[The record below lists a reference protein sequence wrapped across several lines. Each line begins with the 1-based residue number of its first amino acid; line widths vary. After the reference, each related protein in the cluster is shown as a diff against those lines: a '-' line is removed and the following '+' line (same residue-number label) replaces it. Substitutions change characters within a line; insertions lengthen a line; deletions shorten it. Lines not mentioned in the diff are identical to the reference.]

1 MALTPSMSDAQA
13 LLKGLKVKD
22 MMNSLYRGMDR
33 AALDLAYN
41 NVRAEPDY
49 QAIMGRFKEQ
59 SEAIYRS
66 VEVRRDIRYGSQ
78 PRQRF
83 DWLSCGKEAAP
94 TFVFIHGGYWQNY
107 VKDDLA
113 FVARGPLERGFNVV
127 LAEYTLAPEA
137 SMTEIV
143 GEIGLLLGFLQS
155 DTSEAGFG
163 GRPVCV
169 CGHSAGGQLA
179 ALYRNHPGI
188 TLTVCVSALFDLE
201 PISLSWLND
210 KLKLTQQEVSRFS
223 PLHHIDRGAPTMVS
237 VGMAELPE
245 LIRQSQRYATAC
257 EASGESVTFL
267 PLPERRHFTI
277 LTDLADPAG
286 AHMAAIVD
294 GMVQSTR

>member
-1 MALTPSMSDAQA
+1 MTNP
-13 LLKGLKVKD
+13 V
-22 MMNSLYRGMDR
+22 YRGMDR
-33 AALDLAYN
+33 AALDVAYN
-41 NVRAEPDY
+41 NVRDEPDY
-49 QAIMGRFKEQ
+49 QAIMGRFKAQ
-59 SEAIYRS
+59 SEVVYRS
-66 VEVRRDIRYGSQ
+66 VEVKRDIPYGGR

-107 VKDDLA
+107 AKDDLA
-113 FVARGPLERGFNVV
+113 FIARGPLERGFNVV

-143 GEIGLLLGFLQS
+143 SEIGLLLKFLQS
-155 DTSEAGFG
+155 DTSDAGFG

-210 KLKLTQQEVSRFS
+210 KLQLTEQEISRFS
-223 PLHHIDRGAPTMVS
+223 PLHQIDRGAPTVVS

-245 LIRQSQRYATAC
+245 LIRQSRSYASAC
-257 EASGESVTFL
+257 EARGESVAFL
-267 PLPERRHFTI
+267 PIPERRHFTI

-286 AHMAAIVD
+286 AHMAAIVER
-294 GMVQSTR
+294 VIPSPR